1 MAIEK
6 PSRVET
12 GIQNS
17 ATAIAKGQV
26 VIMNSVTDGQQCV
39 LSGANA
45 AKVYGVALEASPGQ
59 GKPFTVVTMGP
70 VKAKAGGTV
79 TQDQWVESDASGNV
93 VNTTAGAGRN
103 TVGRARESGVSG
115 DFVTIDVFALRFTTS

>member
-6 PSRVET
+6 PGRIET
-12 GIQNS
+12 GVQNN

-26 VIMNSVTDGQQCV
+26 VIMNSVTDGQQCI

-45 AKVYGVALEASPGQ
+45 AKVYGIALEASPGQ
-59 GKPFTVVTMGP
+59 NKNFPVVTFGP

-93 VNTTAGAGRN
+93 VNTTAGAARN

-115 DFVTIDVFALRFTTS
+115 DFVTIDVFPLRFTTS